1 MILWAILSKPLQY
14 RIMGNNVILLSI
26 FYGEGKAMK
35 VFNPTG
41 KVRKKSQEK
50 LLLLDELRGKTIG
63 LVDDGWG
70 GNWCH
75 QFFEKLGELFTEKCG
90 AGSARK

>member
-1 MILWAILSKPLQY
+1 MQ
-14 RIMGNNVILLSI
+14 
-26 FYGEGKAMK
+26 

-50 LLLLDELRGKTIG
+50 LLLLDDLRGKTIG

-90 AGSARK
+90 AAQVLHWEKPLLSKPSPDVLLEEVAAKCDAAVVGLCA

>member
-1 MILWAILSKPLQY
+1 MQ
-14 RIMGNNVILLSI
+14 
-26 FYGEGKAMK
+26 

-75 QFFEKLGELFTEKCG
+75 QFFERLGELFTEKCG
-90 AGSARK
+90 AAQVLHWKKPLLSKPSPDALLEEVAAKSDAAVVGLCA